1 MEHLDNDMDD
11 LFQKAGE
18 LYPLKISGSDWET
31 VAAKLQDQNFEDL
44 NAVTGLSANG
54 TGKKRRWRLLLLL
67 IPLGLAG
74 LVFTT
79 GKLNRHPGSSETN
92 TSKINPAGRAEEIKS
107 NPAVNEEQTNSA
119 PVKPSTEN
127 KTIKE
132 DKKLNSERPGQ
143 PAYAKSKTGDVKNL
157 DRTRNPVAFDNRE
170 KPGKN
175 PSDTNYSSNTD
186 NLSNT
191 ESANETTAG
200 IVAAPFI
207 SSNETAPAKRDSATN
222 SESAAPEKSKPV
234 AQENSLKKKTSG
246 TDSKSFKGFY
256 AGLLIGPDW
265 STVKFQSVNQ
275 LGFSLGAIVGYRF
288 NKHLAVETG
297 LLWDKK
303 YYHTK
308 GEYFKNPQ
316 IYIPANINID
326 GNCNMLEIPV
336 NIRYD
341 FASEKNHSFFAK
353 AGLSSYVAMK
363 DNYSWVSPNNYPV
376 YKSYNAPSNIF
387 SILHLSAGYE
397 RAISSKINVQVE
409 PYVKIPLRGVGTG
422 SMPIS
427 SVGIYFGITHSFR

>member
-54 TGKKRRWRLLLLL
+54 TGNKRRWRLLLLL

-74 LVFTT
+74 LVFFT

-256 AGLLIGPDW
+256 ALAWVQLSDTGLINIWPLKRAFSGIKNITIQRGNILKIRK
-265 STVKFQSVNQ
+265 SIFQQTSI
-275 LGFSLGAIVGYRF
+275 LMAIVICW
-288 NKHLAVETG
+288 KSQL
-297 LLWDKK
+297 
-303 YYHTK
+303 
-308 GEYFKNPQ
+308 
-316 IYIPANINID
+316 I
-326 GNCNMLEIPV
+326 
-336 NIRYD
+336 
-341 FASEKNHSFFAK
+341 S
-353 AGLSSYVAMK
+353 AM
-363 DNYSWVSPNNYPV
+363 
-376 YKSYNAPSNIF
+376 
-387 SILHLSAGYE
+387 ILHPK
-397 RAISSKINVQVE
+397 KITVFLQR
-409 PYVKIPLRGVGTG
+409 PDYHLMSR
-422 SMPIS
+422 
-427 SVGIYFGITHSFR
+427 

>member
-54 TGKKRRWRLLLLL
+54 TGNKRRWRLLLLL

-157 DRTRNPVAFDNRE
+157 DRTRNPVAFDNR
-170 KPGKN
+170 
-175 PSDTNYSSNTD
+175 DQ
-186 NLSNT
+186 L
-191 ESANETTAG
+191 
-200 IVAAPFI
+200 
-207 SSNETAPAKRDSATN
+207 RDLDQD
-222 SESAAPEKSKPV
+222 E
-234 AQENSLKKKTSG
+234 
-246 TDSKSFKGFY
+246 D
-256 AGLLIGPDW
+256 
-265 STVKFQSVNQ
+265 
-275 LGFSLGAIVGYRF
+275 GY
-288 NKHLAVETG
+288 
-297 LLWDKK
+297 
-303 YYHTK
+303 
-308 GEYFKNPQ
+308 
-316 IYIPANINID
+316 
-326 GNCNMLEIPV
+326 
-336 NIRYD
+336 
-341 FASEKNHSFFAK
+341 
-353 AGLSSYVAMK
+353 
-363 DNYSWVSPNNYPV
+363 
-376 YKSYNAPSNIF
+376 
-387 SILHLSAGYE
+387 
-397 RAISSKINVQVE
+397 
-409 PYVKIPLRGVGTG
+409 PLRTLQGRGVPGDAANRRGLTAADPWDDEHRRG
-422 SMPIS
+422 PMILPA
-427 SVGIYFGITHSFR
+427 